1 MFQLGV
7 AAGQAKNNKKKMGY
21 KCSENY
27 EELF

>member
-7 AAGQAKNNKKKMGY
+7 AAGQAKKKKKKGY